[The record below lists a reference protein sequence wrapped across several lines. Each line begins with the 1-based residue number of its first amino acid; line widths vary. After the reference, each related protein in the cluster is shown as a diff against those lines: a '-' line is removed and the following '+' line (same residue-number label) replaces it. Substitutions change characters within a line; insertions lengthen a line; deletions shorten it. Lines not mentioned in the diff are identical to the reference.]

1 MTLIRSVRRLFVWL
15 TIVLLVGL
23 LINAVGPLGLVVA
36 LHRLNVSTE
45 SIEIIAGTF
54 FPLLGYLFIVGGV
67 IFALSEYVEPFFRPT
82 FQIRFSGMN
91 IELKEELNRATA
103 KVEAEPERVK
113 PAWDLA
119 RVKFELYI
127 DRNLSQITYIFW
139 LSVVVMLMGFGFI
152 LFGISRAFTP
162 VATIDSAPTTIS
174 PAVLGTLAGIITE
187 FIGATFLFLYR
198 ATAQQ
203 AANYMRA
210 LERINSVGMAMQI
223 LGTIS
228 GEAGDL
234 QDRTKAELVKLF
246 VGGQAGDIPE
256 ADEATR
262 TGKAMPR
269 TTSAIPKTN

>member
-45 SIEIIAGTF
+45 SIEVIAGTF

-67 IFALSEYVEPFFRPT
+67 IFALSEYMEPLFERLVR
-82 FQIRFSGMN
+82 IRVSGLD

-103 KVEAEPERVK
+103 KVEAEPERIK

-127 DRNLSQITYIFW
+127 DRNLSQINYIFW
-139 LSVVVMLMGFGFI
+139 LSVVVMLMGFGII

-223 LGTIS
+223 LDTIS

-246 VGGQAGDIPE
+246 VGGQAGDIPKRAE
-256 ADEATR
+256 ADEVTR
-262 TGKAMPR
+262 TVKA
-269 TTSAIPKTN
+269 TLSD

>member
-1 MTLIRSVRRLFVWL
+1 
-15 TIVLLVGL
+15 LV
-23 LINAVGPLGLVVA
+23 AA

-45 SIEIIAGTF
+45 SIEVIAGTF

-67 IFALSEYVEPFFRPT
+67 IFALSEYLEPFFGRVEL
-82 FQIRFSGMN
+82 RFSGID
-91 IELKEELNRATA
+91 IELKKELNRATA
-103 KVEAEPERVK
+103 RVEAEPERVK

-139 LSVVVMLMGFGFI
+139 LSVVVMLMGFGII

-223 LGTIS
+223 LDTIS

-246 VGGQAGDIPE
+246 VGGQAGDISKRAE
-256 ADEATR
+256 ADEAAR
-262 TGKAMPR
+262 TVKA
-269 TTSAIPKTN
+269 TLSD

>member
-23 LINAVGPLGLVVA
+23 LMNAVGPLGLVVA

-45 SIEIIAGTF
+45 STEVIAGTF

-67 IFALSEYVEPFFRPT
+67 VFALSEYMEPFFVRIQPVR
-82 FQIRFSGMN
+82 IRFSGMD

-103 KVEAEPERVK
+103 RVQAEPERVK

-139 LSVVVMLMGFGFI
+139 LSVVVMLMGFAII
-152 LFGISRAFTP
+152 LFGISRAFKP

-198 ATAQQ
+198 STAQQ

-223 LGTIS
+223 LDTIS

-234 QDRTKAELVKLF
+234 QDHTKAELVKLF
-246 VGGQAGDIPE
+246 VGGQAGDIPKRAE

-262 TGKAMPR
+262 TVKAAL
-269 TTSAIPKTN
+269 SD